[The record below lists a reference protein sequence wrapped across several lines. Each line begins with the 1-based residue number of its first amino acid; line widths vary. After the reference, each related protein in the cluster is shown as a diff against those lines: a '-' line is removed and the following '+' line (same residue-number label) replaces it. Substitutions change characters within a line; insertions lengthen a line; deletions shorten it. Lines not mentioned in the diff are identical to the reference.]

1 MFKKIDK
8 YLLENHPVIW
18 NTKFV
23 WMLIIGLVF
32 NLGFFLFGLLSFQNP
47 IELQD
52 YHFFSRYFTSVYVW
66 IAVLAAL
73 LILILWLNHYFKQN
87 AFKSHYPKTNS
98 SLYKEFCIIFVLIF
112 LLSGTYFSFTKGL
125 ELRVKGFMSKVEL
138 DKKIDLVNRVA
149 PFGLQSDIS
158 SGNSNRNGDY
168 SHINRCL
175 EVPLF
180 DSLVNQDELLK
191 RYVANS
197 VKKSRWWEKVDST
210 QYQLYKDSLS
220 PLINTHNEY
229 DYLLLEKLPQRRNW
243 KYLPQYKTAEEFKE
257 NNYNRYNRQGHYETI
272 PAPYYEEIDST
283 MVSVS
288 YNLHS
293 IYNFCEALI
302 STDTIKNGEYYAK
315 QTHQLLANQQKD
327 SIQILMK
334 EYLEL
339 ADKLQVGYRFK
350 DKEWID
356 YVYNP
361 PYYFVDDELLN
372 STRYN
377 TTLKKTFYKDYVSE
391 NAMKESLDTI
401 QKAHE
406 GVIEFDAILFW
417 LYFAMGL
424 SLLIFT
430 FRMTSMRSWLV
441 ALVGSIVVFFVL
453 LSVFF
458 IFGML
463 LRVYDSILAS
473 LLFLGAVLIFWIFTF
488 FGIQSN
494 KRKMVSGV
502 TLNWKIWTFGA
513 LIPVLLAL
521 YHEILDFIYPSR
533 YVTVNGVE
541 VYKQHPYIE
550 WIGLNIQWIFLA
562 NFFLIFVYIFLIIPL
577 LKRWQAMAEE

>member
-18 NTKFV
+18 NTQFV

-32 NLGFFLFGLLSFQNP
+32 NLGFFLFGLFSFQNP

-52 YHFFSRYFTSVYVW
+52 FHFFFRYFTSVYVW

-73 LILILWLNHYFKQN
+73 LILILWLNQYFKQN

-98 SLYKEFCIIFVLIF
+98 SLYKEFLIIFTLIF
-112 LLSGTYFSFTKGL
+112 LLSGTYFSFTQGL
-125 ELRVKGFMSKVEL
+125 EIRVKGFMSKVEL

-149 PFGLQSDIS
+149 PFSLQNEFIQSKHW
-158 SGNSNRNGDY
+158 SNTY
-168 SHINRCL
+168 SQSNRCL

-197 VKKSRWWEKVDST
+197 VKNSRWWEKVDST

-220 PLINTHNEY
+220 PLINTHDEY

-243 KYLPQYKTAEEFKE
+243 KYAPKYKSADEFKG
-257 NNYNRYNRQGHYETI
+257 NNNKYARYSEYETVLD
-272 PAPYYEEIDST
+272 PNYEEIDSI
-283 MVSVS
+283 VQNIS
-288 YNLHS
+288 YNLNS
-293 IYNFCEALI
+293 IYNYCEVLI
-302 STDTIKNGEYYAK
+302 TTDTIKNGEYYAK
-315 QTHQLLANQQKD
+315 QTHYLLANQQKD

-334 EYLEL
+334 KYLEL

-361 PYYFVDDELLN
+361 PYYFVNDELLN
-372 STRYN
+372 STRYS

-401 QKAHE
+401 QKAHD
-406 GVIEFDAILFW
+406 GVIEFNAFLFW
-417 LYFAMGL
+417 LYFSMGL

-441 ALVGSIVVFFVL
+441 ALVGSIVVFFIL
-453 LSVFF
+453 LSAFF
-458 IFGML
+458 ILGML
-463 LRVYDSILAS
+463 LKVYESILAS
-473 LLFLGAVLIFWIFTF
+473 LLFLGAVLIFWIFSYL
-488 FGIQSN
+488 GINSN
-494 KRKMVSGV
+494 KRKMLSGV

-513 LIPVLLAL
+513 IIPVLLAM
-521 YHEILDFIYPSR
+521 YDEIINLLYPSR
-533 YVTVNGVE
+533 YEIINGVE
-541 VYKQHPYIE
+541 VYQQHPHIE
-550 WIGLNIQWIFLA
+550 WIGQNIQLIFLV
-562 NFFLIFVYIFLIIPL
+562 NILLIFIYVLLILPL
-577 LKRWQAMAEE
+577 LKRWQAMADE